1 MKLSVIAMG
10 RIKAPYARA
19 GCDRFEK
26 RLSRYAQLQHIE
38 VKDVRRGR
46 SKTVAGW
53 KADEADAL
61 RKHVPKGAVT
71 VLLDE
76 RGQQWTSQAFA
87 QWLEIQRDRSV
98 SHVAFVLGGPDGLD
112 ADFLTSAH
120 RRWSLGHLTL
130 PHELARLL
138 VFEQL
143 YRAHALMAGHPYHR
157 E

>member
-1 MKLSVIAMG
+1 MG
-10 RIKAPYARA
+10 KIKAPYART

-26 RLSRYAQLQHIE
+26 RLSRFTQIEHIE

-46 SKTVAGW
+46 SKTAQGW
-53 KADEADAL
+53 KQEEADAL
-61 RKHVPKGAVT
+61 KKHIPKGAMT

-76 RGQQWTSQAFA
+76 RGKQWTSQGFA
-87 QWLEIQRDRSV
+87 DWLSTQRDRSIG
-98 SHVAFVLGGPDGLD
+98 HLAFVLGGPDGLD
-112 ADFLTSAH
+112 ADFLSSAH
-120 RRWSLGHLTL
+120 HRWSLGTLTL
-130 PHELARLL
+130 PHELARVL